1 MHEVDGRHHQDVHDV
16 VGVEHQ
22 IQLPWEPF
30 LRDVDGPDVA
40 AHDGDEILKDDMT
53 GCARSS
59 SSVRAESQAETNHSD
74 DEGGGESKATAPDGG
89 DGHSLVEAEDA
100 DPEVEEEEDGLALRL
115 ETVDGGTDG
124 DQSPQCLGEP
134 DPQEVHLQEE
144 IVGHLATAV
153 THEQVVEGG
162 ANPGGQ
168 AGRHVGPGQP
178 GDRDGAPGQHPGDHA
193 PYEYSREGVGEDV
206 DGLVV
211 PVGEAGDAAQGV

>member
-1 MHEVDGRHHQDVHDV
+1 MHVIDGGHHQDVHDV

-22 IQLPWEPF
+22 VQLPREPF

-74 DEGGGESKATAPDGG
+74 DEGRGESKATAPDGG
-89 DGHSLVEAEDA
+89 DGHGLVETEDA
-100 DPEVEEEEDGLALRL
+100 DPEVEEEEDSLALRL

-134 DPQEVHLQEE
+134 DAQQIHLQQEV
-144 IVGHLATAV
+144 VADLATAV

-162 ANPGGQ
+162 AYPGSE
-168 AGRHVGPGQP
+168 AGCHVGPGQE
-178 GDRDGAPGQHPGDHA
+178 RHTDGGPMG
-193 PYEYSREGVGEDV
+193 S
-206 DGLVV
+206 
-211 PVGEAGDAAQGV
+211 

>member
-1 MHEVDGRHHQDVHDV
+1 MLAAGCSSIYHGRGEGGAGVRLGHPDQILLGCLVHEVHGGHHQDVHDV
-16 VGVEHQ
+16 VRVEDQ
-22 IQLPWEPF
+22 VQLPWEPF
-30 LRDVDGPDVA
+30 LRDVDGSDVP

-53 GCARSS
+53 GGVRSPA
-59 SSVRAESQAETNHSD
+59 SVRAQSEAETNHSD

-89 DGHSLVEAEDA
+89 DRHGLVETEDA

-124 DQSPQCLGEP
+124 DQSSQCLGEP
-134 DPQEVHLQEE
+134 DPQEINLQEE
-144 IVGHLATAV
+144 IVGHLATVV

-178 GDRDGAPGQHPGDHA
+178 GDGDGAPG
-193 PYEYSREGVGEDV
+193 
-206 DGLVV
+206 
-211 PVGEAGDAAQGV
+211 